1 MAKEK
6 LNTLQKKQKPVT
18 FRDTNHVQ
26 RIIII
31 GTRKLTVKNSLVTVQ
46 APALIDALDNLYGM
60 EREKK

>member
-6 LNTLQKKQKPVT
+6 LTTLQKKQNPVT

>member
-6 LNTLQKKQKPVT
+6 LNTLQKQEKPVT